1 MSGVG
6 NRLFY
11 SGNLAP
17 DSSNEHPR
25 VALGIL
31 LLVLLVQAV
40 ALAPEISAARYRH
53 NDSISHFALI
63 HGMVDAVERGDNPLD
78 FWSAETSLGL
88 PLARWYQPLAHL
100 AVTAVYFLLGKSVSL
115 WTLFLWAE
123 YLAIVLLPASFYFA
137 ARCLGLPRLAAAASA
152 LLAPLVAGPGA
163 GQMSVELRTWMA
175 FGAWPQAI
183 GASLLLIATGISYRA
198 IRTGR
203 HVVAAGALI
212 GITLITHLIYGWMAA
227 LTACLIALLPN
238 AAPLAARLRRVVVMG
253 VAAAAIAAFQ
263 LLPILS
269 DGYLINRSRI
279 EPAEKFDSVGAARAL
294 EWLFSGKLLDNDRLP
309 AITLLAFAGIAL
321 AIWLWRAQRKLDP
334 AYRFLLAAAAFWL
347 LVFFGRPTWGG
358 LLILIGATAD
368 LHLHRTIGAVQIVLV
383 LLAGVALAAL
393 WRELARRWHWAVAAI
408 VTAAILFPAA
418 REREIIVRSLADQGR
433 ETQRGIRNEGAAMQQ
448 AVALGLQRGGR
459 LYAGQGDGWGAQF
472 TLGRTP
478 VASYL
483 MADLVPAVSGLF
495 NGTSLVNDL
504 IPRIDETNPA
514 HYRLFNIRTMLAP
527 PIDGLPGFLKHT
539 ADFGRF
545 RVFEAPGDGYFA
557 IVDAAAAA
565 QTTRE
570 NFYALNDPW
579 MHSDWPTSGRHIWL
593 DFAGDAPKE
602 LPRVTPGYLPPAPA
616 RPPAGTVANERR
628 SGQIYEADLD
638 VTRAAYVLFRMA
650 WHPNW
655 KVLVDGVPARTAMF
669 TPGFTAAPV
678 GNGHHHVVCRYVP
691 GNGKWLGAAAG
702 LLIVLAMGAIE
713 YRRRASVG

>member
-1 MSGVG
+1 M
-6 NRLFY
+6 
-11 SGNLAP
+11 AP
-17 DSSNEHPR
+17 DSSIEHRR
-25 VALGIL
+25 VALAIL
-31 LLVLLVQAV
+31 LLVVLVQAV
-40 ALAPEISAARYRH
+40 ALAPELSAARYRH

-63 HGMVDAVERGDNPLD
+63 HGMADAVERGDNPLD

-88 PLARWYQPLAHL
+88 PLARWYQPFAHL
-100 AVTAVYFLLGKSVSL
+100 AVTAVYFLFGKTISL
-115 WTLFLWAE
+115 WTLFLWAQ

-137 ARCLGLPRLAAAASA
+137 ARCVGLPRLAAAAAA
-152 LLAPLVAGPGA
+152 LLAPLIAGPGA

-183 GASLLLIATGISYRA
+183 GASLLLIATGVAYRA

-203 HVVAAGALI
+203 HVVLAGALL
-212 GITLITHLIYGWMAA
+212 GVTLITHLIYGWMAA
-227 LTACLIALLPN
+227 LTACLIALLPD
-238 AAPLAARLRRVVVMG
+238 AAPLVARLRRLVIMG

-279 EPAEKFDSVGAARAL
+279 EPAEKFDSIGAARAL
-294 EWLFSGKLLDNDRLP
+294 QWLFSGMLLDNDRLP
-309 AITLLAFAGIAL
+309 VITLLAFAGIAL
-321 AIWLWRAQRKLDP
+321 AIWRWRAQRKIEP
-334 AYRFLLAAAAFWL
+334 AHRFLLGAAAFWL

-368 LHLHRTIGAVQIVLV
+368 LHLHRTIGAVQIFLV

-408 VTAAILFPAA
+408 VTVAILFPAA

-433 ETQRGIRNEGAAMQQ
+433 ETQEGIRTEGALFQQ
-448 AVALGLQRGGR
+448 AVTLGRQRGGR
-459 LYAGQGDGWGAQF
+459 LYAGQSDGWGAQF

-495 NGTSLVNDL
+495 NATSLTSDL
-504 IPRIDETNPA
+504 IPRIDETNPE

-527 PIDGLPGFLKHT
+527 PIDGLPGFLKPT

-557 IVDAAAAA
+557 IVDAAASA

-570 NFYALNDPW
+570 NFYALCNPW
-579 MHSDWPTSGRHIWL
+579 MHSDWPASRRHIWL
-593 DFAGDAPKE
+593 DFAGDAPKD
-602 LPRVTPGYLPPAPA
+602 LPRVTPGYLPPAA
-616 RPPAGTVANERR
+616 SQPPAGTVANERKQ
-628 SGQIYEADLD
+628 GQVYEADLD
-638 VTRAAYVLFRMA
+638 LQRPAYLLFRMA

-655 KVLVDGVPARTAMF
+655 KVLVDGVPVRTAMF

-678 GNGHHHVVCRYVP
+678 DVGRHHVVCRYEP
-691 GNGKWLGAAAG
+691 GNGKWFDALGG
-702 LLIVLAMGAIE
+702 LLLVLAMCVIE
-713 YRRRASVG
+713 YRLGGSILQRKSVEPFRSQT